1 MSRAS
6 GEFSVETESGRS
18 HLLILTKPNL
28 GKGATDKA
36 ISCRGWD
43 SDSNTQH
50 LWQSSAVFWA
60 GAPVVKEPGEALE
73 LVSWPST
80 VCPLK
85 QNQNVTMTYCISVTA
100 LTHNNN
106 MGKWQDRRRLT
117 PELMNGNLATTGPPR
132 DSALKK
138 VPFCWL
144 WSLPMGDGLSSFCD
158 RELGC
163 TVYEGCTGGSFCAG
177 MVPCTRIRSEKDTF
191 VVGKIREW
199 GWEFHI

>member
-6 GEFSVETESGRS
+6 GEFSVETESGWS

-28 GKGATDKA
+28 GKVATDKA
-36 ISCRGWD
+36 ISCRGWG

-50 LWQSSAVFWA
+50 LWQSSEAPWA
-60 GAPVVKEPGEALE
+60 GTPGVKEPGEVLE

-85 QNQNVTMTYCISVTA
+85 QNQNVTMTYCISITA

-117 PELMNGNLATTGPPR
+117 PELMNGNLATMGPP
-132 DSALKK
+132 DWALKDSGTS
-138 VPFCWL
+138 FR
-144 WSLPMGDGLSSFCD
+144 LSSKRGTF
-158 RELGC
+158 LL
-163 TVYEGCTGGSFCAG
+163 T
-177 MVPCTRIRSEKDTF
+177 MVPSNGRRSPLTL
-191 VVGKIREW
+191 W
-199 GWEFHI
+199 